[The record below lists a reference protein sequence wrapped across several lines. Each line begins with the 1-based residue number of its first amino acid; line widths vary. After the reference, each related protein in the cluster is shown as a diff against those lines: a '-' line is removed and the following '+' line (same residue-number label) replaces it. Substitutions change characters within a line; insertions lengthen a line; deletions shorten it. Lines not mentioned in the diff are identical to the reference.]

1 MALKFYNARE
11 ARKRGKEINTIGISK
26 EFACVLCGVD
36 RLGNLY
42 TGLIYDG
49 RPKYTDINRT
59 LLNVVEENSILC
71 TDKHRSY
78 ISFAAQH
85 NFELHQIRDG
95 RKTMDIYNIQRVN
108 AFHSSLKRWINK
120 FNGVS
125 TKYLTNYLFWYKWRQ
140 LFKTEME
147 RNKPKKFFIHAN
159 STYSI
164 SLIKDFKIRR
174 QIYIYKVRYVL
185 FYCFLMCN

>member
-11 ARKRGKEINTIGISK
+11 ARKRGKEINTRGISK

-49 RPKYTDINRT
+49 RP
-59 LLNVVEENSILC
+59 ILC
-71 TDKHRSY
+71 THKHRSY

>member
-11 ARKRGKEINTIGISK
+11 ARKRGKEINTRGISR

-42 TGLIYDG
+42 IGLIYDG
-49 RPKYTDINRT
+49 RPKYTDINRA

-174 QIYIYKVRYVL
+174 QIYI
-185 FYCFLMCN
+185 

>member
-1 MALKFYNARE
+1 M
-11 ARKRGKEINTIGISK
+11 
-26 EFACVLCGVD
+26 LCGVD

-49 RPKYTDINRT
+49 RPKYTDINRA

-95 RKTMDIYNIQRVN
+95 RKTMDIFIPKEDNIKIHHLHFSFEDYIILSQC
-108 AFHSSLKRWINK
+108 I
-120 FNGVS
+120 
-125 TKYLTNYLFWYKWRQ
+125 YLLELCLNHQ
-140 LFKTEME
+140 
-147 RNKPKKFFIHAN
+147 P
-159 STYSI
+159 
-164 SLIKDFKIRR
+164 
-174 QIYIYKVRYVL
+174 VL
-185 FYCFLMCN
+185 